1 MKKDLL
7 YILLLALMLCLCTQ
21 ISAEARVGS
30 RTFSEKELSEGF
42 AAYLEYRNIAIELSP
57 ADSLALYGSFFDE
70 LIAMYIYDQALIDY
84 SIHVSP
90 KEIED
95 EIKANPPQGVRQIPD
110 LMTNGVFDQKKYEK
124 ALRERPQF
132 KQDIIS
138 YNRDI
143 YGYQKLLQGIRS
155 EASIDSLVVKR
166 EWQAQAVHSEAEI
179 IYFDFNKLQDIN
191 ASDEEVQ
198 EYYEA
203 IKQTEYR
210 REHGRSLFFV
220 RFASGSERANAH
232 RLDEIAAQREQLYKI
247 AKIKGLAAA
256 ALELDLPLQESQFF
270 SATDEII
277 RGLGRS
283 KYLVEQSFA
292 NPPGT
297 LLEPYETPMRD
308 FYICEVGQSV
318 PEYYI
323 PFEVESALLK
333 LRLRSQKRQAA
344 MQEIV
349 QSFIRRHKSPEYLKA
364 ARDEGLTVI
373 HAEDV
378 KLDSMIKGLGSIES
392 LNRAILTTP
401 EGEYTPLI
409 EENGFY
415 YLAKVVAHHR
425 RDEKDWLLQR
435 AQVLAKAR
443 QIAEDQ
449 HLDEWYKQRKSK
461 IEIEYPKGL

>member
-7 YILLLALMLCLCTQ
+7 YILLLATMLSLCAQ
-21 ISAEARVGS
+21 LKAEPRVGS

-42 AAYLEYRNIAIELSP
+42 AAYLQYRNIAIELSP

-70 LIAMYIYDQALIDY
+70 LIAMYIYDQALLDY
-84 SIHVSP
+84 SIHVSS

-95 EIKANPPQGVRQIPD
+95 EIKAHPPQGVRQIPD

-132 KQDIIS
+132 KQDIIA

-143 YGYQKLLQGIRS
+143 YGYQKLLKGIRS

-232 RLDEIAAQREQLYKI
+232 RLDEITAQREQLYKL
-247 AKIKGLAAA
+247 AKSKGLAAA

-308 FYICEVGQSV
+308 FYICEVGQSAA
-318 PEYYI
+318 EYYI

-344 MQEIV
+344 MQDIV
-349 QSFIRRHKSPEYLKA
+349 QSFIRRHKSPNYLKA
-364 ARDEGLTVI
+364 AQDEGLTVI
-373 HAEDV
+373 QAENIS
-378 KLDSMIKGLGSIES
+378 LDSMIKGLGTIEP

-415 YLAKVVAHHR
+415 YLAKVAAHHR
-425 RDEKDWLLQR
+425 RDEQDWLLQR
-435 AQVLAKAR
+435 TEVLAKAL

-449 HLDEWYKQRKSK
+449 HLDEWYKQRKSE